1 MGPLKGIRIV
11 EIAGV
16 GPGPFCAMM
25 LADMGAEVIRVD
37 RIEPIELGVNKA
49 PRYELLNRGRRSVAI
64 DLKRPDGVDAVRRL
78 VRRADGLIEGFRPGV
93 MERLGLGPEPCL
105 AANPRLVYGRV
116 TGWGQDG
123 PLASAAGHDINYI
136 ALAGA
141 LGAIGRAGEKPVP
154 PLNLVG
160 DFGGGGM
167 LLAFGMV
174 CALLETARSGKGQVV
189 DAAMIDGAA
198 LLMMMIVGL
207 RAGGLWSDRRGENVL
222 DGGAPWY
229 DAYETA
235 DGGYVTIGAI
245 EGRFYAQLLDRL
257 GLAGEVLP
265 TQHDRA
271 GWPLLRERFAA
282 VFRTRTRD
290 EWCARLEG
298 SDVCFAPVLMIGEAP
313 QHPHHRARGAFV
325 EIDGIVQ
332 PGPAPRFSRT
342 APDVPTGA
350 PAPGADTDAVL
361 RDWGFAQA
369 EIARLRETGAIR
381 GG

>member
-37 RIEPIELGVNKA
+37 RVEPVELGIDKA

-64 DLKRPDGVDAVRRL
+64 DLKRPDGVEAVRRL
-78 VRRADGLIEGFRPGV
+78 AGRADGLIEGFRPGV

-123 PLASAAGHDINYI
+123 PLAGAAGHDINYI

-174 CALLETARSGKGQVV
+174 CALLETSRSGKGQVV

-207 RAGGLWSDRRGENVL
+207 RAGELWSDRRGENVL

-257 GLAGEVLP
+257 GLAGEALP
-265 TQHDRA
+265 AQHDRA

-282 VFRTRTRD
+282 VLRTRTRD
-290 EWCARLEG
+290 EWCSRLEG
-298 SDVCFAPVLMIGEAP
+298 SDVCFAPVLTIGEAP
-313 QHPHHRARGAFV
+313 RHPHHRARGAFV

-332 PGPAPRFSRT
+332 PAPAPRFSRT
-342 APDVPTGA
+342 APDVPAGA

-361 RDWGFAQA
+361 RDWGFADA
-369 EIARLRETGAIR
+369 EIARLRENGAI

>member
-37 RIEPIELGVNKA
+37 RVEPVELGIDKA

-64 DLKRPDGVDAVRRL
+64 DLKRPDGVEAVRRL
-78 VRRADGLIEGFRPGV
+78 AGRADGLIEGFRPGV

-123 PLASAAGHDINYI
+123 PLAGAAGHDINYI

-174 CALLETARSGKGQVV
+174 CALLETSRSGKGQVV

-207 RAGGLWSDRRGENVL
+207 RAGELWSDRRGENVL

-257 GLAGEVLP
+257 GLAGEALP
-265 TQHDRA
+265 AQHDRA

-282 VFRTRTRD
+282 VLRTRTRD
-290 EWCARLEG
+290 EWCSRLEG
-298 SDVCFAPVLMIGEAP
+298 SDVCFAPVLTIGEAP
-313 QHPHHRARGAFV
+313 RHPHHRARGAVV

-332 PGPAPRFSRT
+332 PAPAPRFSRT
-342 APDVPTGA
+342 APDVPAGA

-361 RDWGFAQA
+361 RDWGFADA
-369 EIARLRETGAIR
+369 EIARLRENGAI